1 MQTALTQLV
10 VPRVWQSHGDQYFPV
25 FSFSNFF
32 NKASETCKFRDE
44 KRSNTVTNQQPL

>member
-25 FSFSNFF
+25 FSISNFSN
-32 NKASETCKFRDE
+32 KDSETCKFRDE
-44 KRSNTVTNQQPL
+44 NYSNNRD